1 MNKKWFIYVI
11 LFLALLSLS
20 SSILA
25 SISWFVWSLI
35 GSVTLMVLII
45 GLVYFIKRRQTE
57 QDELKKYRKA
67 VKQSKKLQKQS
78 THACRKK
85 SAINQSRISSK
96 RSKKAPHL
104 RVIDGKKS
112 TKKDPVSYG

>member
-20 SSILA
+20 SSIF
-25 SISWFVWSLI
+25 SNTSWVIRSLI
-35 GSVTLMVLII
+35 GTVTLMVLII
-45 GLVYFIKRRQTE
+45 GLVYFIKHRQPE
-57 QDELKKYRKA
+57 QNELKKYRKA
-67 VKQSKKLQKQS
+67 VKQSKKLQKQA
-78 THACRKK
+78 THSCRKK
-85 SAINQSRISSK
+85 SAINQNRISSK

-104 RVIDGKKS
+104 RVIEGKKS